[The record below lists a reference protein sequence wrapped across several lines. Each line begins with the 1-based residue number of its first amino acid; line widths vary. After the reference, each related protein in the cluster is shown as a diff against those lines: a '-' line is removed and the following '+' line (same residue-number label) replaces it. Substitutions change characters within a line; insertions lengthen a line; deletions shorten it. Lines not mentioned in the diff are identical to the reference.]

1 MTLMEYQ
8 PNDLNSVKILICY
21 LLYNLE
27 NPIDSE
33 ALYDIAV
40 ESGTINYFYYN
51 EAVDD
56 LLVND
61 TILSDASENGRMFF
75 SLSNKGK
82 TFVKDFSK
90 YVQRSFRDRLMYSA
104 MQYKVNQLKNASLSI
119 DYEDCAEGCKLICGI
134 SEGNKNLFEFK
145 LLAGNRT
152 QAELL
157 GEQISVDP
165 SAFYSNFIDYILH
178 KKYINSD

>member
-1 MTLMEYQ
+1 
-8 PNDLNSVKILICY
+8 
-21 LLYNLE
+21 
-27 NPIDSE
+27 
-33 ALYDIAV
+33 
-40 ESGTINYFYYN
+40 
-51 EAVDD
+51 
-56 LLVND
+56 
-61 TILSDASENGRMFF
+61 
-75 SLSNKGK
+75 
-82 TFVKDFSK
+82 
-90 YVQRSFRDRLMYSA
+90 